1 MKLSIS
7 RALVAISVLFLAGTA
22 SADTYREVWSCELE
36 DEKKIEDVQ
45 AANSKWLAW
54 VRKNVN
60 EDISSAVL
68 TAVVGSQEGFL
79 FVDSYPSLAV
89 WAATKDR
96 LDTDEGEELG
106 EVFEGL
112 FECDENRLWKSEPT
126 S

>member
-1 MKLSIS
+1 MKVSIS
-7 RALVAISVLFLAGTA
+7 RAFVAISVLLLAGTA
-22 SADTYREVWSCELE
+22 SADSYREVWTCELE

-45 AANSKWLAW
+45 AANSKWLAF
-54 VRKNVN
+54 VRKNVS
-60 EDISSAVL
+60 EDISSTVL

-79 FVDSYPSLAV
+79 FVDSYPSLSV

-112 FECDENRLWKSEPT
+112 FECDENRLLKSEPT

>member
-7 RALVAISVLFLAGTA
+7 RAFVAISVLCLAGTA
-22 SADTYREVWSCELE
+22 SADTYREVWSCKLE

-45 AANSKWLAW
+45 AANSKWLAF
-54 VRKNVN
+54 VQKNVS

-68 TAVVGSQEGFL
+68 TAVVGNQDGFL
-79 FVDSYPSLAV
+79 FVDSYPSLSV

-112 FECDENRLWKSEPT
+112 FECDVNRLWKSEPT